1 VAAGRIKRR
10 VGRNVVPEVKNWMRI
25 EASQKIA
32 GFPAIQVRLLMR
44 RVGAF
49 RITPIGA
56 GHILG
61 CTADQALRLLRDLG
75 KGGYTSS
82 NDGQYWEVTDKG
94 TALASAT
101 AAKPLRRVTVDRLIS
116 ELLDRVREV
125 NQDDQ
130 WAYRVETVVIFGSAL
145 TSKLRPSDVDV
156 ACSFRPRWR
165 DARRQ
170 RLHEEQRRELRRS
183 PFASTIQLLYWPQFE
198 VVRFLKSRSRG
209 LSIHRF
215 DEWVRQNTKYKVLYE
230 RRTRPVDA

>member
-1 VAAGRIKRR
+1 
-10 VGRNVVPEVKNWMRI
+10 MRI

-49 RITPIGA
+49 LITPVGA

-101 AAKPLRRVTVDRLIS
+101 AAKPLRRVTVERLIS
-116 ELLDRVREV
+116 ELLDRVQEV
-125 NQDDQ
+125 NQDDR

-165 DARRQ
+165 DAQQQ
-170 RLHEEQRRELRRS
+170 RVHEQQRRDLRRS
-183 PFASTIQLLYWPQFE
+183 PFASTIQQLYWPQFE
-198 VVRFLKSRSRG
+198 LVRFLKSRSRG

-215 DEWVRQNTKYKVLYE
+215 DEWVRQNTKYKVLYDE
-230 RRTRPVDA
+230 RRTR